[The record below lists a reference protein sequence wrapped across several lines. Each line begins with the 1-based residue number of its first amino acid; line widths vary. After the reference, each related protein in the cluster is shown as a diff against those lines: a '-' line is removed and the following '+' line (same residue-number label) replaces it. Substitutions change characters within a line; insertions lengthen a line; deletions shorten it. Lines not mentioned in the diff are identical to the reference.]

1 LNFPNFE
8 ILAID
13 LQINKKPFLR
23 SVNMRKIF
31 FFKFIAICFVS
42 SFQIH
47 AEILRFEFNPSSS
60 ETLSKNFKTYK
71 VCAANNELICVFRLS
86 QSITRFKTAKI
97 AKTNQL
103 LQFNIWDTGNTPDG
117 PLGILDTGNCP
128 QGPLGIIDTGN
139 CPGGPAGKKIR
150 QYCLKLEGHC
160 QGRGQ
165 NMSCEINNS
174 ELQLDS
180 YDIMPSCVEDEEF
193 NHCDEIF

>member
-1 LNFPNFE
+1 
-8 ILAID
+8 
-13 LQINKKPFLR
+13 
-23 SVNMRKIF
+23 MRKIF

-71 VCAANNELICVFRLS
+71 VCAANNELICVFRLN

-117 PLGILDTGNCP
+117 PLGI
-128 QGPLGIIDTGN
+128 IDTGD

-160 QGRGQ
+160 QGTGQ
-165 NMSCEINNS
+165 NMSCEINNP